1 MAGNSNSGS
10 HKDRLF
16 RTAMMIELKVRDAGE
31 DMKTLR
37 RIAGGVIEDALQ
49 AGDPQRRRDA
59 VNMIAD
65 RIDGK
70 AIQQQELEVTDGQNV
85 ALMPKRVENMEAWLN
100 QYAPTTPHPTKQ

>member
-37 RIAGGVIEDALQ
+37 RIAGGVIEDAL
-49 AGDPQRRRDA
+49 GDDPQIRRDA
-59 VNMIAD
+59 RNMIAD

-100 QYAPTTPHPTKQ
+100 QYAPNTQHPTKQ

>member
-16 RTAMMIELKVRDAGE
+16 RTAIMIELKVRDAGE

-37 RIAGGVIEDALQ
+37 RIASGVIDDALSD
-49 AGDPQRRRDA
+49 DPQLKREAR
-59 VNMIAD
+59 NMLAD

-70 AIQQQELEVTDGQNV
+70 AIQQQELEVTDANNV
-85 ALMPKRVENMEAWLN
+85 ALMPRRVENMEAWLN
-100 QYAPTTPHPTKQ
+100 QYAPDTLNQTKQ